1 MEEKYVVERNELDF
15 IEKIGSGQFGVV
27 LKAQYRNRKIVA
39 VKKMKAGSSEDEIN
53 FNKEAEFMM

>member
-1 MEEKYVVERNELDF
+1 LDF

-27 LKAQYRNRKIVA
+27 LKAQYRNRKTVA
-39 VKKMKAGSSEDEIN
+39 VKKMKAGSTEDEIN